1 MKSLLETAVISEV
14 TVGSNPLAVIYAVCL
29 YSQQK
34 LRSVLIT
41 EKKNLIIVIGLKWI
55 RLLSNHFF
63 YNGIEMH
70 LQGWHSEENPL
81 PHHKLVLTK
90 GNEK

>member
-34 LRSVLIT
+34 LRSVLIK
-41 EKKNLIIVIGLKWI
+41 EKKKF
-55 RLLSNHFF
+55 NHSHRF
-63 YNGIEMH
+63 
-70 LQGWHSEENPL
+70 
-81 PHHKLVLTK
+81 KVD
-90 GNEK
+90 